1 MMTRQWMICLTML
14 QLCDDK
20 HAAGASLN
28 DHVEVAMAAQQQN
41 HAVEAAAMA
50 MTPPPTPQM
59 GGQNSGSGG
68 MLYPNASLYVG
79 DLEQSVVEGQLYDL
93 FNQVAQVVSVRV
105 CRDQAR
111 RTSLGYAYVNFANP
125 QDAAT
130 ARELLNFTP
139 VNGKPI
145 RIMYSHRDPSTRKSG
160 FANVFIKNLDT
171 SIDNKALHDTFAAFG
186 AVLSCKVALDSNGQS
201 KGYGFVQF
209 DQDEA
214 AQNAI
219 KRLNGMLINDKQVY
233 VGLFVRNQERSRGNG
248 SPKFTNVYVKNLS
261 ETTNDEDL
269 KMIFGK
275 YGPITSAVV
284 MRDANGTSRCFGF
297 VNFQSPDA
305 AAAAV
310 ETLNGTSLIDD
321 KVLYVGKAQRKS
333 ERDAE
338 LRAKFEQ
345 ERSSRFE
352 KLQGANL
359 YLKNLDDSV
368 NDEKLKE
375 LFSEFGNITS
385 CKVMLDAQ
393 RASKGSGF
401 VAFSNP
407 EEATRALNAMNGKM
421 IGQKP
426 LYVAVAQRKEERR
439 AHLQR
444 SIQKTS
450 KKSSLSSMLEL
461 CSRAHF
467 AQLRSS
473 GGMAPLPTGMP
484 GFHPGGP
491 RLAPQQLYF
500 GQGTPGMLPPQPA
513 GFGFQQQHLPGMRPG
528 VSPNFIMP
536 IQVQRQAQTGHRAGS
551 RRGGNPN
558 QLQQHQWMHRN
569 SNQAARYVA
578 NGRNVMD
585 SSMVPQGLMSPVMPS
600 PYDVQRNGP
609 VPMSTL
615 ASTLASATP
624 ENQRMMLGEQLYP
637 LVERLEHDH
646 AGKVTGMLLEMD
658 QPEVLHLIES
668 PDSLKKKV
676 SEAMEV
682 LRQSS
687 GSDVSDH
694 LGSLALND

>member
-1 MMTRQWMICLTML
+1 MAT
-14 QLCDDK
+14 
-20 HAAGASLN
+20 AA
-28 DHVEVAMAAQQQN
+28 QQN
-41 HAVEAAAMA
+41 HAVEAAAA
-50 MTPPPTPQM
+50 TPPPTPHM
-59 GGQNSGSGG
+59 AAGQNGRGG
-68 MLYPNASLYVG
+68 VLYPNASLYVG

-111 RTSLGYAYVNFANP
+111 RTSLGYAYVNFSNS

-186 AVLSCKVALDSNGQS
+186 TVLSCKVVLDTNGQS

-233 VGLFVRNQERSRGNG
+233 VGLFVRNQERNRGNG

-261 ETTNDEDL
+261 ETTNDEGL
-269 KMIFGK
+269 EIIFGS

-297 VNFQSPDA
+297 VNFQNPDA

-310 ETLNGTSLIDD
+310 ENLNGTSLTDD
-321 KVLYVGKAQRKS
+321 KVMYVGKAQRKS

-359 YLKNLDDSV
+359 YLKNLDDSI

-393 RASKGSGF
+393 GANKGSGF

-439 AHLQR
+439 AHLQ
-444 SIQKTS
+444 
-450 KKSSLSSMLEL
+450 
-461 CSRAHF
+461 AHF

-473 GGMAPLPTGMP
+473 GGIAPLPTGMP

-513 GFGFQQQHLPGMRPG
+513 GFGFQQQLLPSMRPG
-528 VSPNFIMP
+528 VAPNFIMP
-536 IQVQRQAQTGHRAGS
+536 IQVQRQAQTGHRVGG
-551 RRGGNPN
+551 RRGGNPH
-558 QLQQHQWMHRN
+558 QLQQHQWMHRS
-569 SNQAARYVA
+569 SNQGLRYVA
-578 NGRNVMD
+578 NGRNGMD
-585 SSMVPQGLMSPVMPS
+585 SSMVPQGLMSPVMPLS
-600 PYDVQRNGP
+600 YDVQRNGP

-637 LVERLEHDH
+637 LVERLERDH

-658 QPEVLHLIES
+658 QTEVLHLIES

-676 SEAMEV
+676 SEALDV
-682 LRQSS
+682 LRASS